1 MEHPDS
7 GPDLR
12 RLRYFVSVAEEL
24 SFSRAAERLYISQ
37 QPLSAAIQKLE
48 RDLGVRL
55 FDRSSRRVA
64 LTAAGEAL
72 LPRARVAVAAAE
84 DAYAAAR
91 NAAKGIA
98 GVLRVGVSHGAHPT
112 AMAILD
118 ELTARHPDVEIEI
131 SQDATGPLVAELR
144 AHRIDVLVGA
154 SVHAAPTLARDLVRL
169 DEAFLVVHPRSVH
182 ASRQTVRLGELG
194 GERFVIPRETVAPGY
209 IEALIAMCVEAG
221 FTPTTLASPGL
232 VAPPGVPP
240 EHWVVILNRPAVAIM
255 QLDFEPVFVP
265 LVPPTYFRIELVW
278 RPGGETG
285 LVDSCRSAA
294 AAVGKRERWITVLHG
309 ESVDR

>member
-1 MEHPDS
+1 MEQPDS

-48 RDLGVRL
+48 RDLGTRL
-55 FDRSSRRVA
+55 FDRSSRKVA

-91 NAAKGIA
+91 NAARGVA

-118 ELTARHPDVEIEI
+118 ELTARHPDVQVEIT
-131 SQDATGPLVAELR
+131 QDATGPLVAELR
-144 AHRIDVLVGA
+144 AHRIDILVGA
-154 SVHAAPTLARDLVRL
+154 SVHGAPTLARDLVRF
-169 DEAFLVVHPRSVH
+169 DEAFLVVHPANVH
-182 ASRQTVRLGELG
+182 ASRQSVRLDELAG
-194 GERFVIPRETVAPGY
+194 DTFVIAREAVAPGY
-209 IEALIAMCVEAG
+209 NDALIAMCVEAG
-221 FTPTTLASPGL
+221 FTPTTLTSPGL
-232 VAPPGVPP
+232 VAPPGIPP
-240 EHWVVILNRPAVAIM
+240 EHWVVILTRPAVAII
-255 QLDFEPVFVP
+255 QLEFEPIFVP
-265 LVPPTYFRIELVW
+265 LVPPRYFRIELVW
-278 RPGGETG
+278 RPHGESG
-285 LVDSCRSAA
+285 LIDSCRSAA
-294 AAVGKRERWITVLHG
+294 AAVGRRERWTSRHG
-309 ESVDR
+309 A